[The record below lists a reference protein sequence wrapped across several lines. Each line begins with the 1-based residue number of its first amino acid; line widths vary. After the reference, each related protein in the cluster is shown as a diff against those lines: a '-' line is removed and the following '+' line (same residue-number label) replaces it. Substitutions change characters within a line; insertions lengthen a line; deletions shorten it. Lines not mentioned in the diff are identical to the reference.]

1 MIRRPPRSTLFPY
14 TTLFR
19 SNRGYRV
26 RTVEAPLREALAAA
40 VVLYSGWNGAT
51 PLRDP
56 LCGSGALAIE
66 AALLSARRA
75 PNPQRPLACERAP
88 RTSAGGP
95 RALGGPRARP
105 GRPGG

>member
-40 VVLYSGWNGAT
+40 GVLYSGSNGAT
-51 PLRDP
+51 ALRDP
-56 LCGSGALAIE
+56 LCGSGTLAIE

-75 PNPQRPLACERAP
+75 PNAQRRLACERWP
-88 RTSAGGP
+88 RTSAGDAL
-95 RALGGPRARP
+95 ALGRLRAELAAR
-105 GRPGG
+105 

>member
-40 VVLYSGWNGAT
+40 VVLYSGCNRAA

-56 LCGSGALAIE
+56 LCGSGTLAIE
-66 AALLSARRA
+66 AALPSAPRA
-75 PNPQRPLACERAP
+75 PHAQRPLACERRP
-88 RTSAGGP
+88 RNAGGGARGP
-95 RALGGPRARP
+95 GGRP
-105 GRPGG
+105 GR